1 MSSIENY
8 YKRKLFENGFKEEK
22 SNAPY
27 NSVGKLYSIPLEIGK
42 GVYWV
47 YGQEDLYDIKIHDF
61 YFYEDSIFDFEIQEN
76 NLSICYYESISG
88 EEISPYKRLTAGC
101 VKSFIGGYAPC
112 KTIIHKNIP
121 VRSIEIEITP
131 SYYEK
136 YLKEAYPNEYISL
149 YDSFCNISLTSNFP
163 EMISLFHQIWNYRGG
178 GMAAKLF
185 YDGKVAEAISLVIE
199 HNKKHRPN
207 LNVCYRRACGYILSY
222 CINIQIL
229 QALCQ
234 IVVDGYGSLF
244 NGFLRVAPRIVG
256 LRKCLD
262 EILHLV
268 GINNTLLNDFFF
280 MYRVH
285 INGGKILIHPKAD
298 TGNQHQP

>member
-101 VKSFIGGYAPC
+101 VKSFIGGYAPF

-121 VRSIEIEITP
+121 VR
-131 SYYEK
+131 
-136 YLKEAYPNEYISL
+136 
-149 YDSFCNISLTSNFP
+149 
-163 EMISLFHQIWNYRGG
+163 
-178 GMAAKLF
+178 
-185 YDGKVAEAISLVIE
+185 
-199 HNKKHRPN
+199 
-207 LNVCYRRACGYILSY
+207 
-222 CINIQIL
+222 
-229 QALCQ
+229 
-234 IVVDGYGSLF
+234 
-244 NGFLRVAPRIVG
+244 
-256 LRKCLD
+256 
-262 EILHLV
+262 
-268 GINNTLLNDFFF
+268 
-280 MYRVH
+280 
-285 INGGKILIHPKAD
+285 
-298 TGNQHQP
+298 